1 MRFMASNH
9 TEACT
14 AMRPGCDDEGACD
27 CGYLDSVMREGYQQ
41 DYSTPP
47 PAERCPH
54 EQSAGG
60 YCVRCGTIVPKSA
73 EPAKCARC
81 GSTDMHLGQ
90 MGSSKCFDCGN
101 IAEAKA
107 PQPEGCIDFPTE
119 RKSRAYH
126 SPVFDRAEPAA
137 PSYVCNCGQSFAHE
151 YDRLLHAGD
160 CPSVRK
166 PAAAEVRVWWIDLDE
181 PDIWFT
187 SKGAPTHVIHV
198 IEYSAYQAVCAERDE
213 IAERHEIVSDTNK
226 LKQMT
231 IHELQSQRDQLRREL
246 ESLQHKHD
254 GQYAHDTKALHEA
267 HREITAL
274 KAENE
279 RLRAACKRNPS
290 SGSCIEALSEK

>member
-1 MRFMASNH
+1 MASNH

-47 PAERCPH
+47 PAERCPRC
-54 EQSAGG
+54 GNGRG
-60 YCVRCGTIVPKSA
+60 YNHCVCPRCVRCGS
-73 EPAKCARC
+73 
-81 GSTDMHLGQ
+81 SNLHLGQ

-166 PAAAEVRVWWIDLDE
+166 PAAAEVREWWIHLTQCE
-181 PDIWFT
+181 IWEMEENAP
-187 SKGAPTHVIHV
+187 KGSINV
-198 IEYSAYQAVCAERDE
+198 IEKSAFNALMAKYEEACDARKFWKDK
-213 IAERHEIVSDTNK
+213 VSD
-226 LKQMT
+226 
-231 IHELQSQRDQLRREL
+231 
-246 ESLQHKHD
+246 
-254 GQYAHDTKALHEA
+254 
-267 HREITAL
+267 L
-274 KAENE
+274 KAEVE
-279 RLRAACKRNPS
+279 RLAN
-290 SGSCIEALSEK
+290 EKSQS